1 MAGSGRIEDDEKP
14 KIEIRAS
21 QKPMEE
27 IGREYLAIFDDG
39 KAGMEEKTVSD
50 TKPDA
55 ADQPSV
61 APESADGIHEDIPV
75 PVPGTPPE
83 SGENLEEWF
92 GMIHESI
99 PAETQ
104 SPSEP
109 FQEASAKMDEDVEYS
124 ITSSI
129 GGEIFNEELG
139 KIEAFLESE
148 TGGTASSDS
157 LFEIIDE
164 TESGGH
170 SLFTENNEME
180 QTVSSDVVRRVHR
193 RQFLESGN
201 WYYRQGLFAKAV
213 DEFKKALQADPE
225 SSEAYQHLGDSLFK
239 LGQSEK
245 AIEAY
250 ENVKKRDPYNV
261 DVLENLGVIFANRG
275 EYKKAV
281 WQWGEVLKKNPERR
295 DIIERIRRMQRFIR
309 QRSL

>member
-1 MAGSGRIEDDEKP
+1 
-14 KIEIRAS
+14 
-21 QKPMEE
+21 
-27 IGREYLAIFDDG
+27 
-39 KAGMEEKTVSD
+39 
-50 TKPDA
+50 
-55 ADQPSV
+55 
-61 APESADGIHEDIPV
+61 
-75 PVPGTPPE
+75 
-83 SGENLEEWF
+83 
-92 GMIHESI
+92 
-99 PAETQ
+99 
-104 SPSEP
+104 
-109 FQEASAKMDEDVEYS
+109 VEYS
-124 ITSSI
+124 ITSSL